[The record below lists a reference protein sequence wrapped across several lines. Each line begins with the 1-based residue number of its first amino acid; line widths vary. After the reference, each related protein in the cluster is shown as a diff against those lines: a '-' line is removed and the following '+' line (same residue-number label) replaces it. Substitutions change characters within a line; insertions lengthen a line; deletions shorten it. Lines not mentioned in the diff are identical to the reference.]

1 MVYFAAT
8 PATDRN
14 ASFTRASNPGLFGA
28 KGVSMSLDMPAA
40 CAARK
45 MRFRRIRNC
54 DAANGS
60 PKSATSIAQAL
71 SYAAHSGDNAS
82 GVSSGSVTFLGISL
96 TLARVCSSKRYNT
109 QPVITQNIN
118 KNVQSPIKHSA
129 GNETLFGIVLTVIK
143 ENLRALPVETGRIG
157 KMQTALSKVLRG
169 FGLVPFTLPSHMFV
183 SDTISSGAIYHE
195 RKSLSKLYIP
205 VGGLWISSI
214 LRQAESQV
222 RNVVSV
228 KVLSNLKYGHLIGTE
243 ATNV

>member
-45 MRFRRIRNC
+45 IRFRRIRNC

-157 KMQTALSKVLRG
+157 KMQATLREVLRG
-169 FGLVPFTLPSHMFV
+169 LALVPFKMHPSQVCHDV
-183 SDTISSGAIYHE
+183 ISLAVDRHKRSECQEARGLISS
-195 RKSLSKLYIP
+195 
-205 VGGLWISSI
+205 
-214 LRQAESQV
+214 
-222 RNVVSV
+222 
-228 KVLSNLKYGHLIGTE
+228 SNPFITMRHGKKAMEKCH
-243 ATNV
+243 A